1 MLTVEKLQKTA
12 QESFETNEWICVQCG
27 ESFIIVKF
35 NSQEEV
41 DTFIHDLSDD
51 IDEDEDEA
59 VVFDPVTDDYYKD
72 AATAKD
78 WNYFKNTMLV

>member
-1 MLTVEKLQKTA
+1 MLTVEKLQKIA

-27 ESFIIVKF
+27 ESFIIVKL
-35 NSQEEV
+35 NSQKEV
-41 DTFIHDLSDD
+41 DTFIHGLSDD
-51 IDEDEDEA
+51 IDEDEA
-59 VVFDPVTDDYYKD
+59 VVFDPETDCYYKD

>member
-1 MLTVEKLQKTA
+1 MLTLEKLQKIT
-12 QESFETNEWICVQCG
+12 QESFETNEWICVQSG
-27 ESFIIVKF
+27 ELFIIVKL

-41 DTFIHDLSDD
+41 DTFIYGLSDD
-51 IDEDEDEA
+51 FDEDEA
-59 VVFDPVTDDYYKD
+59 VVFDPETDCYYSE